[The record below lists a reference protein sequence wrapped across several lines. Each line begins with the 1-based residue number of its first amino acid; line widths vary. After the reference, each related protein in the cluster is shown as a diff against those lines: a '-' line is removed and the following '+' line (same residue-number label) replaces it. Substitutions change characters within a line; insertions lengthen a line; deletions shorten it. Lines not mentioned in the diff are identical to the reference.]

1 MGVLPEGDKREF
13 RRRGTNVS
21 FPEGGQTELFGLYL
35 DIELSRPAR
44 PFAPEHRAPANRG
57 SNRPA
62 GRLTQPEGEQA
73 ISAKVFVGNLS
84 YYTTEAQLADLLAEA
99 GQVVDVYL
107 PSDRNT
113 GRPRG
118 FAFVEFSSP
127 AEAEACIE
135 KFNEHELEGRK
146 LNINIAEDRPRPS
159 RTFTPGGAGGGA
171 PRFGGKGGAAGGR
184 PARPKGSRRGKRR
197 KKRSL

>member
-1 MGVLPEGDKREF
+1 MERLLPQGRPDPGRTCAPFRGAPGV
-13 RRRGTNVS
+13 
-21 FPEGGQTELFGLYL
+21 
-35 DIELSRPAR
+35 SR
-44 PFAPEHRAPANRG
+44 
-57 SNRPA
+57 
-62 GRLTQPEGEQA
+62 TQPEGDQA

-84 YYTTEAQLADLLAEA
+84 YYTTESQLADLLSEA
-99 GQVVDVYL
+99 GQVIDVYL

-127 AEAEACIE
+127 DEAAACIE

-146 LNINIAEDRPRPS
+146 LNINIAEDRPKPS
-159 RTFTPGGAGGGA
+159 RTFSPGGGGGG
-171 PRFGGKGGAAGGR
+171 PRFGRGAPGAK
-184 PARPKGSRRGKRR
+184 PSRPKGSRRGKRR

>member
-1 MGVLPEGDKREF
+1 MSRLAKANVARPEHPALAHRSGSAGATNPEPEGD
-13 RRRGTNVS
+13 
-21 FPEGGQTELFGLYL
+21 
-35 DIELSRPAR
+35 
-44 PFAPEHRAPANRG
+44 
-57 SNRPA
+57 
-62 GRLTQPEGEQA
+62 QA

-84 YYTTEAQLADLLAEA
+84 YYTTESQLADLLSEA

-107 PSDRNT
+107 PADRNT

-118 FAFVEFSSP
+118 FAFVEFSNEG
-127 AEAEACIE
+127 EAAKCIE
-135 KFNEHELEGRK
+135 QFHEHELEGRK

-159 RTFTPGGAGGGA
+159 RTFSPGGAGGGGS
-171 PRFGGKGGAAGGR
+171 RFGRGAPSAR

>member
-1 MGVLPEGDKREF
+1 M
-13 RRRGTNVS
+13 
-21 FPEGGQTELFGLYL
+21 
-35 DIELSRPAR
+35 
-44 PFAPEHRAPANRG
+44 
-57 SNRPA
+57 
-62 GRLTQPEGEQA
+62 
-73 ISAKVFVGNLS
+73 
-84 YYTTEAQLADLLAEA
+84 LAEA

-107 PSDRNT
+107 PADRNT

-127 AEAEACIE
+127 DEAAACIE

-159 RTFTPGGAGGGA
+159 RTFTPGGGGGGGGG
-171 PRFGGKGGAAGGR
+171 PRFGKGAPGAK

>member
-1 MGVLPEGDKREF
+1 MTRPLAEPNQEGD
-13 RRRGTNVS
+13 
-21 FPEGGQTELFGLYL
+21 
-35 DIELSRPAR
+35 
-44 PFAPEHRAPANRG
+44 H
-57 SNRPA
+57 
-62 GRLTQPEGEQA
+62 A

-84 YYTTEAQLADLLAEA
+84 YYTTESQLADLLSES

-127 AEAEACIE
+127 DEAAACIE
-135 KFNEHELEGRK
+135 KFNEYELEGRK
-146 LNINIAEDRPRPS
+146 LNINIAEDRPKPS
-159 RTFTPGGAGGGA
+159 RTFSPGPSGGG
-171 PRFGGKGGAAGGR
+171 PRFGRGAGGR
-184 PARPKGSRRGKRR
+184 PSRPKGSRRGKRR

>member
-1 MGVLPEGDKREF
+1 MIASAREEDDVHQPQ
-13 RRRGTNVS
+13 G
-21 FPEGGQTELFGLYL
+21 E
-35 DIELSRPAR
+35 PAIT
-44 PFAPEHRAPANRG
+44 
-57 SNRPA
+57 S
-62 GRLTQPEGEQA
+62 
-73 ISAKVFVGNLS
+73 KVFVGNLS
-84 YYTTEAQLADLLAEA
+84 YYTTESQLADLLSEC
-99 GQVVDVYL
+99 GQVLDVYL

-127 AEAEACIE
+127 DEAAACIE

-159 RTFTPGGAGGGA
+159 RTFSPSPGGGGSRFGGRGAGGK
-171 PRFGGKGGAAGGR
+171 PS
-184 PARPKGSRRGKRR
+184 RPKGSRRGKRR